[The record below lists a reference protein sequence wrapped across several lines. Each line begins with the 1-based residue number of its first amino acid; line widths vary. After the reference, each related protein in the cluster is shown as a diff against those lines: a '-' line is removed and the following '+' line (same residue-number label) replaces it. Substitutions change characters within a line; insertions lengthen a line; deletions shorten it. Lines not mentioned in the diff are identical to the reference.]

1 MRCRDRIG
9 MRLRKEAGMR
19 LLQHFL
25 TLIMTVVFAGS
36 GLAVPHGKTIDYEGW
51 IAGKVIF
58 DGKIHGDKGL
68 GCTDCHPKV
77 FPMKKETKITMAKI
91 NEGKY
96 WGPATMVRRL
106 SNRANRLTAKDA
118 IIRLQLI
125 QKH

>member
-1 MRCRDRIG
+1 
-9 MRLRKEAGMR
+9 MRLRKETGMR
-19 LLQHFL
+19 STQSFL
-25 TLIMTVVFAGS
+25 TLIMTVVFAGN
-36 GLAVPHGKTIDYEGW
+36 GLAVPPGKTIDYEGG

-68 GCTDCHPKV
+68 ECKDFHPKV

-106 SNRANRLTAKDA
+106 SNRANRLTGKDA

>member
-1 MRCRDRIG
+1 

-19 LLQHFL
+19 LLQYFL

-96 WGPATMVRRL
+96 CGACHNGLEAFKP
-106 SNRANRLTAKDA
+106 SEQANWQRC
-118 IIRLQLI
+118 
-125 QKH
+125 HH

>member
-1 MRCRDRIG
+1 MQRQNRNEAEEGGRDALITVFSNSHHDGCVCR
-9 MRLRKEAGMR
+9 KWPCC
-19 LLQHFL
+19 
-25 TLIMTVVFAGS
+25 S
-36 GLAVPHGKTIDYEGW
+36 HGKTIDYEGW